1 MVRCMGLQH
10 VHANYVFHIPD
21 AEAYEQYDGALQQ
34 GDEEVEE
41 GIVEEIDEDEEEEEL
56 DATQQAELM
65 KLMQQA
71 QMIRGL
77 EPAQPST
84 RGAQSAA
91 AGARAQEQWSG
102 LTSMPV
108 RDHL

>member
-1 MVRCMGLQH
+1 MPLACITTAGTS
-10 VHANYVFHIPD
+10 D
-21 AEAYEQYDGALQQ
+21 AEAYEQYDGPQQ

-41 GIVEEIDEDEEEEEL
+41 GIVEEIDEDDDDEEL
-56 DATQQAELM
+56 DASQQAELI

-77 EPAQPST
+77 EPTQAST
-84 RGAQSAA
+84 RGAPPTD
-91 AGARAQEQWSG
+91 AGPRAQEQWSG

-108 RDHL
+108 RR